1 MTTRRTFLLATLP
14 ATALATVAARASRQ
28 PAGQCQGLVFCI
40 GQEGVRRRAAM
51 SYAQRVLP

>member
-14 ATALATVAARASRQ
+14 AAALATVAARASRQ
-28 PAGQCQGLVFCI
+28 PAGQCQWLVFGM

-51 SYAQRVLP
+51 NYAQRVLP